1 MGLSFKQL
9 DMLKVSQDVLD
20 HFDCGHPDFN
30 YFLQNDAISCA
41 AGGEGVTYVLVD
53 DEEKV
58 GEISVIMA
66 FATIKSTALYYKK
79 EDRLLSC
86 LLYTSPSPRDTR

>member
-30 YFLQNDAISCA
+30 YFLQNQIK
-41 AGGEGVTYVLVD
+41 LNILNIILIPH
-53 DEEKV
+53 KK
-58 GEISVIMA
+58 
-66 FATIKSTALYYKK
+66 FLKTIKLIK
-79 EDRLLSC
+79 
-86 LLYTSPSPRDTR
+86 